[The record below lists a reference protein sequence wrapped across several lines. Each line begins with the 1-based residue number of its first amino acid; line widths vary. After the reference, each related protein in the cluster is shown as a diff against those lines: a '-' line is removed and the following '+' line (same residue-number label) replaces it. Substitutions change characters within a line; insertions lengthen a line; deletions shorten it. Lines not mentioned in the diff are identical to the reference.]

1 MMIAQTFDTPPYTF
15 VGLMLVVVAVTSACS
30 TTGNQTREPYRRD
43 YKPPVDFRTGEYEPE
58 DGSLYNESSL
68 LSNYFVD
75 QRAYRTGD
83 VVTIIISERSSAA
96 GSAGTELTKSSDY
109 DAKIEVL
116 FTLMDRIRD
125 SSPSLANGQ
134 LIQAASDYAFS
145 GEGSTKREGSLEAT
159 VTAHVRE
166 VLPNGN
172 LFIEG
177 TKTILVN
184 SEEQYFYISGV
195 IRPVDVLKDNTI
207 SSDLISEAQVEF
219 SGQGV
224 ITDVSEPGWFARM
237 FGWLWPF

>member
-1 MMIAQTFDTPPYTF
+1 
-15 VGLMLVVVAVTSACS
+15 MLDRTRWLGAAVVVLLTGAACS
-30 TTGNQTREPYRRD
+30 TTGEPREPRHREYRS
-43 YKPPVDFRTGEYEPE
+43 PVNFKDAKYIPE
-58 DGSLYNESSL
+58 DGSLYNEASL

-75 QRAYRTGD
+75 QRAYRAGD
-83 VVTIIISERSSAA
+83 IVTILISEKSSAA
-96 GSAGTELTKSSDY
+96 GSAGTELTKSSDF

-116 FTLMDRIRD
+116 FTLMDRVRD
-125 SSPSLANGQ
+125 TSPSLENGQ
-134 LIQAASDYAFS
+134 LIQAATDYAFK
-145 GEGSTKREGSLEAT
+145 GEGSTKREGSLQAT

-172 LFIEG
+172 LFVEG

-195 IRPVDVLKDNTI
+195 IRPVDVLEDNTI

>member
-1 MMIAQTFDTPPYTF
+1 
-15 VGLMLVVVAVTSACS
+15 MLKTTQQSHARLLTVSLLTLALTGAACS
-30 TTGNQTREPYRRD
+30 GAGSNVREPRHRE
-43 YKPPVDFRTGEYEPE
+43 YKPPVDFKNAKYVPE
-58 DGSLYNESSL
+58 DGSLYNEASL

-75 QRAYRTGD
+75 QRAYRAGD
-83 VVTIIISERSSAA
+83 IVTILISEKSSAA
-96 GSAGTELTKSSDY
+96 GSAGTELSKSSDF

-116 FTLMDRIRD
+116 FTLMDRIGD
-125 SSPSLANGQ
+125 TSPSLENGQ
-134 LIQAASDYAFS
+134 LVQAATDYAFK
-145 GEGSTKREGSLEAT
+145 GEGSTKREGSLKAT
-159 VTAHVRE
+159 VTAHVRD

-195 IRPVDVLKDNTI
+195 IRPVDVLENNTI